1 MIKNFEEL
9 ITEVKK
15 TGKKR
20 LSIAIPYEVEDL
32 KALKFAKDEGII
44 EPILIG
50 KKDEIKKF
58 YEKAEISLDAEII
71 EESDYYKAIELSVSM
86 VRDGKADLLMKGLVK
101 TPELLHAVLDKDRGI
116 RKEKVLS
123 HVGVLQCSRYPKL
136 ITMSDGG
143 MIIAPT
149 LDQKVEILKNAVF
162 VSKALGVEIPKVAL
176 LSAIEIVNP
185 DMPSSLDAA
194 LITMMAKRGQIKGA
208 IVDGPL
214 AFDNAISKWAA
225 EVKGIKSD
233 VAGDADVFIV
243 PNIEAGNIFFKIL
256 NYLSDGYSAGVVIG
270 ATAPVILPSR
280 SDSKESKYYSITLG
294 CLISNYK

>member
-101 TPELLHAVLDKDRGI
+101 TPELLHAVLDKDKGI

-123 HVGVLQCSRYPKL
+123 HVGVLQCSRNPKL

-280 SDSKESKYYSITLG
+280 SDSKESKYYSIALG

>member
-101 TPELLHAVLDKDRGI
+101 TPELLHAVLDKDKGI

-280 SDSKESKYYSITLG
+280 SDSKESKYYSIALG

>member
-101 TPELLHAVLDKDRGI
+101 TPELLHAVLDKDKGI

-123 HVGVLQCSRYPKL
+123 HVGVLQCSKYPKL

-280 SDSKESKYYSITLG
+280 SDSKESKYYSIALG

>member
-1 MIKNFEEL
+1 MIKNFDEL
-9 ITEVKK
+9 INEVKK
-15 TGKKR
+15 IGKKR
-20 LSIAIPYEVEDL
+20 LSIAIPYEIEDL

-86 VRDGKADLLMKGLVK
+86 VRGGKADLLMKGLVK
-101 TPELLHAVLDKDRGI
+101 TPELLHAVLDKDKGI

-280 SDSKESKYYSITLG
+280 SDSKESKYYSIALG

>member
-86 VRDGKADLLMKGLVK
+86 VREGKADLLMKGLVK
-101 TPELLHAVLDKDRGI
+101 TPELLHAVLDKDKGI

-123 HVGVLQCSRYPKL
+123 HVGVLQCSKYPKL

-233 VAGDADVFIV
+233 VAGDVDVFIV

-280 SDSKESKYYSITLG
+280 SDSKESKYYSIALG

>member
-71 EESDYYKAIELSVSM
+71 EESDYYKAVELSVSM

-280 SDSKESKYYSITLG
+280 SDSKESKYYSIALG

>member
-1 MIKNFEEL
+1 MIKNFSEL
-9 ITEVKK
+9 IDVVKK
-15 TGKKR
+15 IGKKR
-20 LSIAIPYEVEDL
+20 LTIAIPYEIEDL
-32 KALKFAKDEGII
+32 KAIKFAKDEGII

-50 KKDEIKKF
+50 KKDEIKK
-58 YEKAEISLDAEII
+58 YLDKAEISLDAEII
-71 EESDYYKAIELSVSM
+71 EENDYYKAIELSITM
-86 VRDGKADLLMKGLVK
+86 VRDGKADLIMKGLVK
-101 TPELLHAVLDKDRGI
+101 TPELLHAVLDKEKGI

-136 ITMSDGG
+136 IIMSDGG

-149 LDQKVEILKNAVF
+149 LEQKVEILKNALF
-162 VSKALGVEIPKVAL
+162 VAKALGIETPKVAL
-176 LSAIEIVNP
+176 LSAIEIVNQ
-185 DMPSSLDAA
+185 DMPSTLDAA

-225 EVKGIKSD
+225 DVKGIKSE
-233 VAGDADVFIV
+233 VSGDADVFIV

-270 ATAPVILPSR
+270 AKAPVILPSR
-280 SDSKESKYYSITLG
+280 SDSKESKYYSIALG
-294 CLISNYK
+294 CLVSNIK

>member
-101 TPELLHAVLDKDRGI
+101 TPELLHAVLDKDKGI

-185 DMPSSLDAA
+185 DMLSSLDAA

-280 SDSKESKYYSITLG
+280 SDSKESKYYSIALG

>member
-280 SDSKESKYYSITLG
+280 SDSKESKYYSIALG

>member
-71 EESDYYKAIELSVSM
+71 EKSDYYKAIELSVSM

-101 TPELLHAVLDKDRGI
+101 TPELLHAVLDKDKGI

-176 LSAIEIVNP
+176 LSAIEIVNS

-280 SDSKESKYYSITLG
+280 SDSKESKYYSIALG

>member
-71 EESDYYKAIELSVSM
+71 EKSDYYKAIELSVSM

-280 SDSKESKYYSITLG
+280 SDSKESKYYSIALG

>member
-50 KKDEIKKF
+50 RKDEIKKF

-101 TPELLHAVLDKDRGI
+101 TPELLHAVLDKDKGI

-280 SDSKESKYYSITLG
+280 SDSKESKYYSIALG

>member
-71 EESDYYKAIELSVSM
+71 EESDYYKAVELSVSM

-101 TPELLHAVLDKDRGI
+101 TPELLHAVLDKDKGI

-280 SDSKESKYYSITLG
+280 SDSKESKYYSIALG

>member
-71 EESDYYKAIELSVSM
+71 EKSDYYKAIELSVSM

-101 TPELLHAVLDKDRGI
+101 TPELLHAVLDKDKGI

-280 SDSKESKYYSITLG
+280 SDSKESKYYSIALG

>member
-101 TPELLHAVLDKDRGI
+101 TPELLHAVLDKDKGI

-233 VAGDADVFIV
+233 VAGDVDVFIV

-280 SDSKESKYYSITLG
+280 SDSKESKYYSIALG